1 VNSCKKLSARVI
13 ANPST
18 FIAFD
23 KDDDDTLDFV
33 LATANL
39 RATAYGIACKTR
51 FEVKGTSCGLSE
63 VQFAQL
69 YSFHRNGW

>member
-1 VNSCKKLSARVI
+1 LYSCKKLSARAI
-13 ANPST
+13 ANPDL

-51 FEVKGTSCGLSE
+51 FEVKGMFCRPSE
-63 VQFAQL
+63 VQSAQL
-69 YSFHRNGW
+69 YAFYRNGW